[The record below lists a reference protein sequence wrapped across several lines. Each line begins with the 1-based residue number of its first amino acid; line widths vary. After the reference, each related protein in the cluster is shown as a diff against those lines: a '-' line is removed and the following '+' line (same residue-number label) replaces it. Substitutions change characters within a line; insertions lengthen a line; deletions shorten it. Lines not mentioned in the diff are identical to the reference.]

1 MKLSVCIDALYKGE
15 PIAEALQQIKD
26 LGYNY
31 FEFWSWWDKDLE
43 GLQKVKEEL
52 EMTITA
58 FCTEFISLTDPLQR
72 TSYLKGLEESIMIAR
87 KLGCKQLITQ
97 TGNDTGEDRVF
108 QYQSLVAGL
117 KACVP
122 LLEAND
128 IMLLVEP
135 LNTRI
140 DHVGYYLDSSEEAF
154 TIIDEVGSAYVKVL
168 FDIYHQQIMEGDII
182 RRITGNIQKI
192 GHFHVAGSMG
202 RHELNDG
209 ELNYDAIFRAIVD
222 KGFNGYIGLEYFP
235 LEKPEKGLKDIKLGR
250 ILF

>member
-1 MKLSVCIDALYKGE
+1 
-15 PIAEALQQIKD
+15 
-26 LGYNY
+26 
-31 FEFWSWWDKDLE
+31 
-43 GLQKVKEEL
+43 
-52 EMTITA
+52 
-58 FCTEFISLTDPLQR
+58 
-72 TSYLKGLEESIMIAR
+72 
-87 KLGCKQLITQ
+87 
-97 TGNDTGEDRVF
+97 
-108 QYQSLVAGL
+108 
-117 KACVP
+117 
-122 LLEAND
+122 
-128 IMLLVEP
+128 MLLVEP

-235 LEKPEKGLKDIKLGR
+235 LEKPEKGLKDIKLDR
-250 ILF
+250 IFF